1 MDPIRSSTQ
10 PRILWVSGPLRLR
23 VVEGTARILGASL
36 GEGAGIVVHR
46 DRSYMVELEP
56 GSALEVESGLGV
68 VRDAQADE
76 VEAYREWLD
85 AVERVTGACRGSCR
99 VAVMGPVDAGKTSLL
114 TLIANRLLEQG
125 RGPVEVLDT
134 DLGQSTYGLPG
145 FVVRA
150 QIPAP
155 TLWERTP
162 RASRMSYV
170 GSITPAGWEHQVIA
184 SSLSLLL
191 EEPPSGPLLVD
202 TDGWFTGT
210 RALRYKAELAARLG
224 VDWVLVVGAPP
235 GEGGMFKRIS
245 PAPTLFLRSPPRRVV
260 RDARERRMLRGD
272 KLYLV
277 DSLETLLV
285 NLGET
290 PLLGTVN
297 LGLGEPL
304 AEEEL
309 ARLGE
314 EMGVRPVYGER
325 LGGKTILLAKNRPR
339 QRPPGGDTVVLGMEA
354 LRGLLVSLA
363 DERGRDYTYGIITGA
378 DEARRLLILRTPQA
392 GRVPKVIRTGVIR
405 YQEDSI
411 VMDTRLRTISRLTE
425 A

>member
-1 MDPIRSSTQ
+1 MEPIRSSTQ

-23 VVEGTARILGASL
+23 VMEGTARILGAPL
-36 GEGAGIVVHR
+36 GEGAEIIVHR
-46 DRSYMVELEP
+46 DRSYIVELEP
-56 GSALEVESGLGV
+56 GSSLEVESGLGT
-68 VRDAQADE
+68 VRDAQRDE
-76 VEAYREWLD
+76 VEVYREWLE
-85 AVERVTGACRGSCR
+85 AVERLTGACNGTCR

-114 TLIANRLLEQG
+114 TLIANRLLDEG

-150 QIPAP
+150 RLPAP
-155 TLWERTP
+155 TLWERIP

-184 SSLSLLL
+184 ASLSLLM

-224 VDWVLVVGAPP
+224 VDWIIVVGAPA
-235 GEGGMFKRIS
+235 GEERMFKRIS

-272 KLYLV
+272 KMYLV
-277 DSLETLLV
+277 ESLETLMV
-285 NLGET
+285 NPGET

-304 AEEEL
+304 VEEEL

-314 EMGVRPVYGER
+314 EMGVRPIYGER
-325 LGGKTILLAKNRPR
+325 LGGKTVLLVKNRPR
-339 QRPPGGDTVVLGMEA
+339 QRLPGGDTVVLGMEA

-392 GRVPKVIRTGVIR
+392 ERAPRVIRKGVIR

-411 VMDTRLRTISRLTE
+411 VMDTRLRTISRLTD